1 MSKRDTMEAENRFT
15 AQVYAKRPI
24 VISKG
29 QGATLWNIEG
39 KEFIDCTGSYGQC
52 VIGYG
57 HPKIVKAIEEQAGK
71 LSSCHGYAFNE
82 VRAKLAEKIVK
93 ISPKS
98 LDKVFLSNSGAEAVE
113 CALKTARKHT
123 GKKETIAMV
132 GAYHGK
138 TMGALSATWNNKY
151 REPFQPLLPG
161 FKHVPYGNTARVK
174 EAITDKTNSLIVEPI
189 QGENGVRIPP
199 MDYLK
204 ELREICDE
212 KGILLIFDEI
222 QTGFGRTGKIFACEH
237 WKIAPDIMCLAKGVA
252 GGLPIG
258 VTIAKD
264 EIMSSL
270 GMGEHTS
277 TYGGNPVI
285 AAAAT
290 AAIDVLLDE
299 DLSTR
304 ASELGKRFLSE
315 LKDIEQGFKIVREA
329 RGLGL
334 MLALEFRFGVRD
346 IIMEAMNRGVLVLDA
361 GRTIIRFLPPLVIK
375 KEQLDQAAT
384 VLREIVE
391 GKELERESP

>member
-93 ISPKS
+93 ISPKG

-277 TYGGNPVI
+277 TYGGNPI
-285 AAAAT
+285 TAAAAT

-299 DLSTR
+299 DLSTM

>member
-1 MSKRDTMEAENRFT
+1 MEAENRFT

-29 QGATLWNIEG
+29 QGATLWDIEG

-57 HPKIVKAIEEQAGK
+57 HPKIVKAIEEQAVK

-93 ISPKS
+93 ISPKG

-264 EIMSSL
+264 EVMSSL

-277 TYGGNPVI
+277 TYGGNPI
-285 AAAAT
+285 TAAAAT

>member
-1 MSKRDTMEAENRFT
+1 MEAENRFT

-29 QGATLWNIEG
+29 QGATLWDIEG

-82 VRAKLAEKIVK
+82 VRAKLAEKIVE
-93 ISPKS
+93 ISPKG

-237 WKIAPDIMCLAKGVA
+237 WKVAPDIMCLAKGVA

-277 TYGGNPVI
+277 TYGGNPI
-285 AAAAT
+285 TAAAAT

-334 MLALEFRFGVRD
+334 MLALEFRFDVRD

-391 GKELERESP
+391 GKELEKESP